1 MQALGRVVANG
12 LLTPSLVM
20 GKDMGALVG
29 FALLLVFSFRVNM
42 CALCVSLSGPG
53 KLEKAVKSSQFL
65 EACWLKGP
73 SEG

>member
-1 MQALGRVVANG
+1 
-12 LLTPSLVM
+12 M

-73 SEG
+73 LEG